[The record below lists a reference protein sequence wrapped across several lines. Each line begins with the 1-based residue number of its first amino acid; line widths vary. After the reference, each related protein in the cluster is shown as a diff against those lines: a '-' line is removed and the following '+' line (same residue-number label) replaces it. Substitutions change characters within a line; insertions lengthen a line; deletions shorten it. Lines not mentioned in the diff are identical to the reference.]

1 MFKPLASLLFLSL
14 LACSAE
20 SKEPPKSSPITVEK
34 ISIEQAGGFFCQAK
48 SAQRYVGQ
56 KADAQLGQTIIN
68 VTGAKVLRWIP
79 PGGAISQDY
88 RTFRVNISYDDNYI
102 ITNIRCG

>member
-1 MFKPLASLLFLSL
+1 MFKPIASLLFLPL

-20 SKEPPKSSPITVEK
+20 SKEPPKSSPITIEK
-34 ISIEQAGGFFCQAK
+34 VPLAEAGGFFCEAK

-56 KADAQLGQTIIN
+56 KADAKLGQTIID

-88 RTFRVNISYDDNYI
+88 RTFRVNISYDDNYN